1 MQRTVLTILTL
12 LAFGLVLPSCSS
24 TDPDGSGTVKMN
36 STLTNSEVNRADDNT
51 KGADRVEGMPSTVK
65 IERVRILISRL
76 KFKSVSEDTS
86 GGRDIKTGPAIV
98 TFENDEV
105 NVVFQE
111 PVPNGTYDRVKL
123 EKHKFSSSEAEQYK
137 DDPTF
142 GEFADP
148 ERLTIIIEGTYND
161 GTEQP
166 FVIQDDATENLWID
180 FEEDLVIDDDTDA
193 TIELSFDAQQV
204 FKQNNTVLNP
214 FDDKDRRDI
223 FKNLKKAF
231 RLQND

>member
-1 MQRTVLTILTL
+1 MQKTMLAILTL

-36 STLTNSEVNRADDNT
+36 STLDNAEVSRVAD
-51 KGADRVEGMPSTVK
+51 KSGDRVEGNVQEVD

-123 EKHKFSSSEAEQYK
+123 EKHKFSSSEAEQYAY
-137 DDPTF
+137 DPTF
-142 GEFADP
+142 GEFASP
-148 ERLTIIIEGTYND
+148 ERLTIIIEGIYND

-166 FVIQDDATENLWID
+166 FEIQDDATENLWID
-180 FEEDLVIDDDTDA
+180 FEENLIVDDDTDV
-193 TIELSFDAQQV
+193 TIELTFDAQQV
-204 FKQNNTVLNP
+204 FKQNGNVLNP

-223 FKNLKKAF
+223 FNNLKKAF
-231 RLQND
+231 RL

>member
-1 MQRTVLTILTL
+1 MRTTILAILTL
-12 LAFGLVLPSCSS
+12 VTFGLVLPSCSS

-36 STLTNSEVNRADDNT
+36 ATVDNAVVNRVAD
-51 KGADRVEGMPSTVK
+51 KSGDRVEGNVMQVE

-76 KFKSVSEDTS
+76 KFKSVQEDTN
-86 GGRDIKTGPAIV
+86 GGKDIKTGPAVV

-105 NVVFQE
+105 TVVFQE

-123 EKHKFSSSEAEQYK
+123 EKHKFSSSEAEQYAN
-137 DDPTF
+137 DPVF
-142 GEFADP
+142 GEFASP
-148 ERLTIIIEGTYND
+148 ERLSIIIEGIYND

-180 FEEDLVIDDDTDA
+180 FEENLIIDDDTDA
-193 TIELSFDAQQV
+193 TIELTFDAQQV
-204 FKQNNTVLNP
+204 FKQNGNVLNP

>member
-1 MQRTVLTILTL
+1 MRYTLLTTLAMLTL
-12 LAFGLVLPSCSS
+12 GLALPSCSS

-36 STLTNSEVNRADDNT
+36 STLDNSEVSRVADKT
-51 KGADRVEGMPSTVK
+51 GDRVEGNVMQVD

-76 KFKSVSEDTS
+76 KFKSVEEDTS

-105 NVVFQE
+105 NVIFQE
-111 PVPNGTYDRVKL
+111 PVPNCTYDRVKL

-148 ERLTIIIEGTYND
+148 ERLTIIIEGIYND

-166 FVIQDDATENLWID
+166 FIIQDDATENLWID
-180 FEEDLVIDDDTDA
+180 FEEDLIVDDDTDV
-193 TIELSFDAQQV
+193 TIELTFDAEQV
-204 FKQNNTVLNP
+204 FKQNGNVLNP